1 MQTGDNNSKQMALRK
16 VTALMAGS
24 MDTAVLF
31 AEAIISC
38 CRNDLEDK
46 TMVHLCL
53 TTTLKQKESLAV
65 LAINVLV
72 KECSGQSPMMRG
84 SAPRALWAM
93 REHKCFEYALRFPSD
108 PGVQVSCK
116 ALELLLAVHQSGAT
130 QEPREKGMFEMM
142 NLLGEHLEPHKA
154 GYTIGASC
162 PLELA
167 ASGSPSPTLLND
179 FTNADVR
186 SKAPLRYRLLST
198 AMAAAA
204 RVRFAAKQSVR
215 TTPVKGADTGV
226 MDPLTVELYTLSIVK
241 DAPRELLLDAERRQ
255 WQYRTSSAE
264 AAKEE
269 DEEEDSV
276 PADEADIISE
286 AAERR
291 VDDDKSHS
299 QLYTV
304 ELEGAGLVSGSTA
317 IEAALKTRSIVPL
330 ASGM

>member
-1 MQTGDNNSKQMALRK
+1 
-16 VTALMAGS
+16 
-24 MDTAVLF
+24 
-31 AEAIISC
+31 
-38 CRNDLEDK
+38 
-46 TMVHLCL
+46 
-53 TTTLKQKESLAV
+53 
-65 LAINVLV
+65 
-72 KECSGQSPMMRG
+72 
-84 SAPRALWAM
+84 
-93 REHKCFEYALRFPSD
+93 
-108 PGVQVSCK
+108 
-116 ALELLLAVHQSGAT
+116 
-130 QEPREKGMFEMM
+130 
-142 NLLGEHLEPHKA
+142 
-154 GYTIGASC
+154 
-162 PLELA
+162 
-167 ASGSPSPTLLND
+167 
-179 FTNADVR
+179 
-186 SKAPLRYRLLST
+186 
-198 AMAAAA
+198 MAAAA